1 MIEHLTYSA
10 FLFNLVCRRAGQ
22 GFFVCFF
29 ALATTL
35 SQAQTT
41 GQVVQLPFFDD
52 FSTVVNNRPDP
63 KLWQSSSVYINNT
76 MGINH
81 PSVNVATFDGLAPN
95 GLPYTLTDR
104 FAAGSNDTLQSQP
117 VNLGG
122 LVPADSVY
130 LSFYWQIRGLG
141 ELPDEDDTLK
151 LEMRNNL
158 GVWETVWYQ
167 YGGRPDNNFRQ
178 AFVSI
183 RATKFLYG
191 TFQFRFRAIGRSSGA
206 YDTWNIDYIYLNS
219 KRTLTDRYIRDIA
232 TRQAVGPSF
241 LKRYTAMP
249 LHQYLI
255 NPAAE
260 TADSIRTDIVNLFNN
275 FNFTSFRFTTQEL
288 ISGRLIQ
295 DTQTQSRL
303 IPSLRSQTLSVPL
316 TPATGS
322 FAAGKVVLKHKF
334 DVLTTDDQNPSIPTV
349 NLRRNDTISAIT
361 VLDNYYAYDDGT
373 AEGAT
378 QIGRLERWAV
388 RFILN
393 KADRMSG
400 IYAYIMPFNED
411 QTGQSFTIRV
421 YANDKGKPGTELYY
435 KSFPMQYPPARNGF
449 VEFRFDRLVALT
461 DTFFVGYQQISED
474 DISRLRLGLDKNSP
488 FGAELFYRA
497 GPGTDW
503 VQNLKTSQLAITGAF
518 MIRPIIG
525 GQGGTVVLENPEEEA
540 TALKVYPNPTS
551 GRIMWKNKAIK
562 KLELFDLNG
571 RPIHVIEPASGQQTA
586 DLPGLPTGL
595 YLLRLSDS
603 QRTAV
608 QRLLI
613 N

>member
-1 MIEHLTYSA
+1 MIEHLSHSA
-10 FLFNLVCRRAGQ
+10 FVINLVRRWAGQ
-22 GFFVCFF
+22 GFFVCLF
-29 ALATTL
+29 AVATTL
-35 SQAQTT
+35 SHAQTS

-117 VNLGG
+117 INLGG
-122 LVPADSVY
+122 LAPADSVY

-219 KRTLTDRYIRDIA
+219 KRSLTDRYIRDIA

-249 LHQYLI
+249 LNQYLI

-275 FNFTSFRFTTQEL
+275 FNFTSFRFTTREL
-288 ISGRLIQ
+288 VTGRLIQ
-295 DTQTQSRL
+295 DTQTQSKL
-303 IPSLRSQTLSVPL
+303 IPSLNSQVLSARL
-316 TPATGS
+316 TPVTGT
-322 FAAGKVVLKHKF
+322 FPAGRVVLKHTF

-349 NLRRNDTISAIT
+349 NLRRNDTISGVT
-361 VLDNYYAYDDGT
+361 VLDNYYAYDDGS
-373 AEGAT
+373 AESAT

-388 RFILN
+388 RFVLN
-393 KADRMSG
+393 KADLMSG
-400 IYAYIMPFNED
+400 VYAYIMPFNVD
-411 QTGQSFTIRV
+411 QTGQQFTIRV

-435 KSFPMQYPPARNGF
+435 KTFAMQYPPARNGF
-449 VEFRFDRLVALT
+449 VEFKFDRQVALT

-474 DISRLRLGLDKNSP
+474 ELSKLRLGLDKNSP
-488 FGAELFYRA
+488 FGSELFYRA

-503 VQNLKTSQLAITGAF
+503 IQNLKTPQLALTGAF
-518 MIRPIIG
+518 MIRPIMG
-525 GQGGTVVLENPEEEA
+525 GKGAEVVLANPEEE
-540 TALKVYPNPTS
+540 TDEMKVYPNPTS
-551 GRIMWKNKAIK
+551 GRIAWKHPAIK

-571 RPIHVIEPASGQQTA
+571 RSIHVITPASGQQTA
-586 DLPGLPTGL
+586 DLPGLPTGM
-595 YLLRLSDS
+595 YLIRMSNS
-603 QRTAV
+603 QRSVV